1 MAPPHPGTVPE
12 HRKQARSV
20 TLVVL
25 VILAV
30 VWAVYLVSWVRS
42 RTEHRRVNS
51 INSFSRH
58 LSVLE
63 RTGPGGANEV
73 RALGATAMAGPV
85 VGPSPRRPTL
95 SQAKKRRR
103 DVLVGLLA
111 GTGVTFL
118 GAVLL
123 RGTVVYLFGLSLC
136 LTVAYVV
143 ALASIQKRALE
154 RRAKVRRLDQPSLR
168 PTAWA
173 DDAWAAEADLDE
185 GYGYDVGR
193 VYAVQGR

>member
-1 MAPPHPGTVPE
+1 
-12 HRKQARSV
+12 V
-20 TLVVL
+20 TFVVL

-30 VWAVYLVSWVRS
+30 VWAVYLASWVRS

-51 INSFSRH
+51 INSFSDH

-63 RTGPGGANEV
+63 RTAPGIRGP
-73 RALGATAMAGPV
+73 RAATSLPGSSLPV
-85 VGPSPRRPTL
+85 QTSFAPRRPSL

-111 GTGVTFL
+111 ATGVTFL
-118 GAVLL
+118 GYLVVG
-123 RGTVVYLFGLSLC
+123 GTATYLFGLSLA

-154 RRAKVRRLDQPSLR
+154 RRTKVRYLEGSPVA

-173 DDAWAAEADLDE
+173 EQAWPADDE
-185 GYGYDVGR
+185 GADYGHPAGQI
-193 VYAVQGR
+193 YAVSGR

>member
-1 MAPPHPGTVPE
+1 
-12 HRKQARSV
+12 V
-20 TLVVL
+20 TFVVL

-30 VWAVYLVSWVRS
+30 VWAVYLASWVRS

-51 INSFSRH
+51 INSFSQH

-63 RTGPGGANEV
+63 RTAPGSRSSG
-73 RALGATAMAGPV
+73 G
-85 VGPSPRRPTL
+85 RPTAGRTVSPSLPGVGSPNLARRTSL

-111 GTGVTFL
+111 ATGVTFL
-118 GAVLL
+118 GTVVMG
-123 RGTVVYLFGLSLC
+123 GTVRYLFGLSLV

-154 RRAKVRRLDQPSLR
+154 QRSKVRYLGGQGAPSAWVDEDWTDEAW
-168 PTAWA
+168 TA
-173 DDAWAAEADLDE
+173 E
-185 GYGYDVGR
+185 GASDFSYPVGQ
-193 VYAVQGR
+193 VYAVHGR